1 MKNMVSKVIVLLMLS
16 SVFSYAKSV
25 TICSAYLVGYSS
37 EMECKGGING
47 KYTFASLYKNGWTY
61 AGDISGVSQSF
72 MLVFEK

>member
-1 MKNMVSKVIVLLMLS
+1 MKNIVGKVLVMVVLS
-16 SVFSYAKSV
+16 SAFSYAKSV

-37 EMECKGGING
+37 KMKCTGGING

-61 AGDISGVSQSF
+61 AGDISGLQSI